1 MLSIKNSIL
10 ETDVGVSVV
19 IKSTMVAA
27 LDELII
33 ALIIREQ
40 KIDSLIRGLSEIGEG
55 YGNLPFL
62 MMSVQIELQRAK
74 EWRKAAE

>member
-40 KIDSLIRGLSEIGEG
+40 KIDSLIRGLAEIGEG